1 MSFYFIEETP
11 SILYRTQKNIR
22 MIPLFNVVG
31 FVPFD
36 LSLAFLAVL
45 TLYWKSFRRVWWM
58 SNFHFISQC
67 TRQRKAAGNFLERIW
82 LPCSHNSE
90 PKVKGR
96 SIWCS
101 SVTASLRMKHF
112 GCLQR
117 KCYTR
122 LWKLMGCA
130 THHILHICV
139 NKNFHNSEPSIAINK
154 IHCTNTVILPLYLNP
169 MFHNHISDSMAFN

>member
-1 MSFYFIEETP
+1 MP

-36 LSLAFLAVL
+36 LSLASLAVL
-45 TLYWKSFRRVWWM
+45 TLYRKTFRRVWWM

-67 TRQRKAAGNFLERIW
+67 TRQRKAAGNFLKRIW

-96 SIWCS
+96 SVWCS
-101 SVTASLRMKHF
+101 SVIASLRMKHF
-112 GCLQR
+112 GCLL
-117 KCYTR
+117 TR
-122 LWKLMGCA
+122 GSA
-130 THHILHICV
+130 THSHESSWAVQHITFFIYV
-139 NKNFHNSEPSIAINK
+139 SIK
-154 IHCTNTVILPLYLNP
+154 IFSTLSPLQLWTKSTVLIQWYFLCT
-169 MFHNHISDSMAFN
+169 